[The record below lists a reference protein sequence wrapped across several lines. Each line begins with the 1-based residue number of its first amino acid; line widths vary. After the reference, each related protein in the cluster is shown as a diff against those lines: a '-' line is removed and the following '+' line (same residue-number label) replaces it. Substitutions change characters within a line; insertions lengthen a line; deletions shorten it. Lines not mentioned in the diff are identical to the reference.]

1 MLSVYDPVH
10 PLLISKVM
18 QYYVLISEEILN
30 HRLSKKMKTIEKDI
44 NKKENNVELTEQH
57 LPNKFGHAIIYQV
70 KNQKTIPSPYIVEE
84 DITQNQKEIIKT
96 VREIASYYINLHMDM
111 ISTYNMIYSNLLKDI
126 FDSSL
131 DYIPTDKKVT
141 HSMFY
146 DTNRY
151 ASSIKNTGNSQKFLD
166 SIINKNLNTFI
177 KSIEITQSFYQDI
190 IQSYLDCVKKTD
202 CS

>member
-1 MLSVYDPVH
+1 M
-10 PLLISKVM
+10 
-18 QYYVLISEEILN
+18 N
-30 HRLSKKMKTIEKDI
+30 HRLSKKIKTIEKDI
-44 NKKENNVELTEQH
+44 NKKEKNAEFKEQH

-84 DITQNQKEIIKT
+84 DIMQDQEEIIRT

-111 ISTYNMIYSNLLKDI
+111 ISTYNMIYSNLLQDI

-131 DYIPTDKKVT
+131 DYIPTHKKVT
-141 HSMFY
+141 HRMFY

-151 ASSIKNTGNSQKFLD
+151 ASSIRNTDTSQKFLD
-166 SIINKNLNTFI
+166 NIINKNLNTFM
-177 KSIEITQSFYQDI
+177 KSIEVTQRFYQDI